1 MLFFYPKQL
10 AVTCRNNNVITIR
23 QNTGRVTNGRDV
35 RQETVTL
42 TANSSADT
50 IEELMHSSQCRSRV
64 KFIRG
69 MGAYQERL
77 RGEFLKESGASSQGK
92 F

>member
-1 MLFFYPKQL
+1 MS
-10 AVTCRNNNVITIR
+10 NNNIITIR

-42 TANSSADT
+42 TANSSTDT
-50 IEELMHSSQCRSRV
+50 IEELIHSSQCRSRV

-69 MGAYQERL
+69 KGGLSRALE
-77 RGEFLKESGASSQGK
+77 G
-92 F
+92 